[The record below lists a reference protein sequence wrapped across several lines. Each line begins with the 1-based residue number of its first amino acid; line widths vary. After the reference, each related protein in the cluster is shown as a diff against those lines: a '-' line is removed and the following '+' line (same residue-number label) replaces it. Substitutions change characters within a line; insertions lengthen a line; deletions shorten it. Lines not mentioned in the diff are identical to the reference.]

1 MQKRAPNLLGKRKLD
16 KTMVKVTLLCRL
28 YHKNLVNLIGYSKQT
43 VEALVYEYMDC
54 GTLNGH
60 LYGLLYLHQGCNPPI
75 IHRDIKC
82 TDILLDERLNANAA
96 HFGLAKRLD
105 RSQTYVSTAFWSG
118 FAGDNFWKI
127 ASENILP
134 LARELLS
141 CGRIADLMDSSLDGH
156 YKLSSAWKVAEVAY
170 ACMAQKSIDR
180 PTMSTVVDVLKETV
194 ALEIDD
200 RGQYAHI
207 PDLTFH
213 ESDVMPMAR

>member
-1 MQKRAPNLLGKRKLD
+1 MIKCLLTEKKKLEKPLD
-16 KTMVKVTLLCRL
+16 WNTRIK
-28 YHKNLVNLIGYSKQT
+28 I
-43 VEALVYEYMDC
+43 ALQAAD
-54 GTLNGH
+54 
-60 LYGLLYLHQGCNPPI
+60 GLLYLHQGCNPPI

-105 RSQTYVSTAFWSG
+105 RSQTYVSTAVKGTIGYLDPEYFLLHPSSLTAKSDLYSFGVVLLEIISG
-118 FAGDNFWKI
+118 K
-127 ASENILP
+127 SQ
-134 LARELLS
+134 ARELLS